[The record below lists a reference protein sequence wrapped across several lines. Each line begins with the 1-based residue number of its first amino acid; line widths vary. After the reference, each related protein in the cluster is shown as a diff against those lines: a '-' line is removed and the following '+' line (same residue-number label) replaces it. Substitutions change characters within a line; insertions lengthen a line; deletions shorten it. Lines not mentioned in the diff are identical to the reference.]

1 MAAYTSARALH
12 VGMPIGAIYKIWAT
26 SGVAV
31 TAVRATLLS
40 SDSLTPATGGGVHL
54 DSLLHDDKQRHATRN
69 ALMASVGPLEA

>member
-40 SDSLTPATGGGVHL
+40 SDSLTPATGGGV
-54 DSLLHDDKQRHATRN
+54 Q
-69 ALMASVGPLEA
+69 P